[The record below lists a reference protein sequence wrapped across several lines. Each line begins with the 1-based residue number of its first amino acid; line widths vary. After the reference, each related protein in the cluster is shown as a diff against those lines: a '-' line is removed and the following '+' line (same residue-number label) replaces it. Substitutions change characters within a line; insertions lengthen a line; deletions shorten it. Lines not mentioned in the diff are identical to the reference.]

1 MSLIK
6 EWSILYKSLS
16 SSLDAHNFFGISK
29 KWQELNNHSIPLIII
44 KGIQHL
50 VMWIVL
56 MIIEI
61 TNYDSPVSQLLSL
74 AVRILQPVTAMNRI
88 PQLDKLMK

>member
-1 MSLIK
+1 MKCYDVSHPAAVRDPRTQV
-6 EWSILYKSLS
+6 EVGGGVS
-16 SSLDAHNFFGISK
+16 
-29 KWQELNNHSIPLIII
+29 
-44 KGIQHL
+44 QHL

-56 MIIEI
+56 LIIEI

>member
-1 MSLIK
+1 MHIILLGSRKNGKKLI
-6 EWSILYKSLS
+6 
-16 SSLDAHNFFGISK
+16 
-29 KWQELNNHSIPLIII
+29 NHSIPLIII

-56 MIIEI
+56 LIIEF
-61 TNYDSPVSQLLSL
+61 TNYDSPVVQLLCL

>member
-1 MSLIK
+1 M
-6 EWSILYKSLS
+6 
-16 SSLDAHNFFGISK
+16 AR
-29 KWQELNNHSIPLIII
+29 NHSIHLIII

-56 MIIEI
+56 LIIEF
-61 TNYDSPVSQLLSL
+61 TNYDSPVVQLLCL